1 MVSVSHSF
9 HFLEHDYVLRDVAN
23 VRNFSL
29 FAARAGRF
37 SNRMEATFLHGWQGN
52 GMYFGVYDR
61 FDTMGAMALGGTTL
75 RFRI

>member
-1 MVSVSHSF
+1 MH
-9 HFLEHDYVLRDVAN
+9 HYVLRDVAN

-29 FAARAGRF
+29 FVARAGRF
-37 SNRMEATFLHGWQGN
+37 SNKMGATSCMGFGRGVMH
-52 GMYFGVYDR
+52 FGVYDR